1 MRKITTFLGI
11 GLLTLVCGSSYAQ
24 KQKNDSID
32 KANKEIVE
40 LIPYGDMDQWVT
52 RRIKESGIIG
62 GNVKDVYAIGP
73 KQTIEGAV
81 PYVSDVSPWATS
93 NVLAKVAGV
102 VKTNTSVFPET
113 RWEGFAARLDT
124 RMESVKVLG
133 MIDITVLAA
142 GSVFLG
148 SVNEP
153 IKSVSNPQ
161 KILVSGIPFTK
172 RPKAVRFDY
181 KIKLSGE
188 PNRIKATGFGSSSS
202 VPGKDLP
209 IVVLLLQKRW
219 EDKKG
224 NVFAKRV
231 GTMVMRYAEDTDGWV
246 EDANYPIHYGDISK
260 ELFYNDE
267 SMKIQDEERYTI
279 NKKGKS
285 VPIQEVE
292 WADADEE
299 PTHIIL
305 QFASSHGGAYIGSPG
320 NTFWIDNVRLVY

>member
-1 MRKITTFLGI
+1 MIKFFAVGVLSFVASSS
-11 GLLTLVCGSSYAQ
+11 LLAQEEGS
-24 KQKNDSID
+24 I
-32 KANKEIVE
+32 KEMSTEVDE
-40 LIPYGDMDQWVT
+40 VVVPIPYGDMDQWLT

-62 GNVKDVYAIGP
+62 GNVKDVYAIAP
-73 KQTIEGAV
+73 KGEIEGAI
-81 PYVSDVSPWATS
+81 PYVNNESPWATS

-113 RWEGFAARLDT
+113 RYEGFAARMDT

-133 MIDITVLAA
+133 LIDITVLAA

-153 IKSVSNPQ
+153 IKSTSNPQ

-181 KIKLSGE
+181 KVKLSGE
-188 PNRIKATGFGSSSS
+188 NQRVKATGFGSAST

-209 IVVLLLQKRW
+209 TAILLLQKRW

-224 NVFAKRV
+224 NVFAKRI
-231 GTMVMRYAEDTDGWV
+231 GTMVMRYTEDQEWV
-246 EDANYPIHYGDISK
+246 SDETYTVHYGDISGQD
-260 ELFYNDE
+260 FYNE
-267 SMKIQDEERYTI
+267 SMKIQDEERFTI
-279 NKKGKS
+279 NSKKKS
-285 VPIQEVE
+285 VPIQEVG
-292 WADADEE
+292 WADEGEE

-320 NTFWIDNVRLVY
+320 NSFWIDNVRLVY